1 MKGAALSDVPTIVPI
16 VLSLV
21 LFFSSVVWAIN
32 RVNDVNDDI
41 QLALDSVRLAET
53 FTQTAYV
60 TPDLWGKFCTA
71 AKTQF
76 PGRFFVATITTF
88 DDWKTVDNPQDW
100 LLNNNNH
107 NSSEFYCSNVPS
119 GWSGKNARRVV
130 INAFPI
136 LVQEQGGEI
145 PKNDLRVLVVGIWQ
159 GA

>member
-1 MKGAALSDVPTIVPI
+1 MRGAALSDVPTIVPI

-32 RVNDVNDDI
+32 RVNDVNGDI

-60 TPDLWGKFCTA
+60 TPDLWNKFCDA

-76 PGRFFVATITTF
+76 PGRRFLVAITTF
-88 DDWKTVDNPQDW
+88 DEWKDVKNPVTW
-100 LLNNNNH
+100 ISGKLGN
-107 NSSEFYCSNVPS
+107 PS
-119 GWSGKNARRVV
+119 GLYVCARGERGEIERARRIVV
-130 INAFPI
+130 HAFPI
-136 LVQEQGGEI
+136 LVQEQGGSV
-145 PKNDLRVLVVGIWQ
+145 PKNELNVLVVGIWQ

>member
-88 DDWKTVDNPQDW
+88 EEWKNVNDPQDW
-100 LLNNNNH
+100 LL
-107 NSSEFYCSNVPS
+107 SGGTSQFFCSNVPS

-136 LVQEQGGEI
+136 LVQEPGGEI